1 MLKNAKTYLALD
13 EEFDRQ
19 ETELQEMRRARVE
32 ESEYSQREEVSLVS
46 YSDSEA
52 ESIPCNGIEA
62 VKHTEEADT
71 SDLEEEA
78 MLAHDN
84 LHGITGGDREGPY
97 SPPSPLNMER
107 EEGDEPS
114 TVPET
119 PITPKAA
126 TAPLKE
132 KTKKRPSP
140 IKFPSGSPRVLH
152 WLLHSPRKNSELSSR
167 DLAPPVA
174 AEAVPLGKEI

>member
-1 MLKNAKTYLALD
+1 MDGGSTTAAETTLDTQAETETENKEGTSIKTQMLKNAKTHLALD

-32 ESEYSQREEVSLVS
+32 ESENSQREEVSLVS
-46 YSDSEA
+46 YSDSEL
-52 ESIPCNGIEA
+52 ESIPCSGIES

-107 EEGDEPS
+107 EE
-114 TVPET
+114 
-119 PITPKAA
+119 
-126 TAPLKE
+126 
-132 KTKKRPSP
+132 
-140 IKFPSGSPRVLH
+140 
-152 WLLHSPRKNSELSSR
+152 
-167 DLAPPVA
+167 
-174 AEAVPLGKEI
+174 